1 MSDDSNAKNTVSL
14 NRADSFSSN
23 NNEVMEDAGKI
34 HLDEGQIWGTGIV
47 NDFKTT
53 VLAHWW
59 KEMINFNQKTVAV
72 TLLMF
77 ISVISP
83 TLTFGAVYGK
93 ETGNQIGAVET
104 ILATTWV
111 GVAYALLSGMPM
123 CIIGSTGP
131 VLAFTK
137 AVVRISE
144 NMGVPFLTFQAWAS
158 VWLFFYCCLASFFDM
173 ARVIKLCTRF
183 TDEVFALLI
192 VSIFVMDAVGDPF
205 SQVGILRYFDP
216 NHKWHQED
224 DNVEDPEYNYIEVA
238 LLSTLIGFGTTMLI
252 FFFRYFKTSPFFCNQ
267 GIRTSIHDFAVTL
280 AVLSM
285 TLVKEFLFTD
295 IETEGLNVPEKFQP
309 TFQCCDSSCETF
321 FPDDCMDQAEA
332 YGSRPWF
339 VSFSDLN
346 GKGFVPIVAAGPG
359 ILAFL
364 LVFLDSGITWHLVNH
379 PNNNLKHGEAYNY
392 DLVLVGFFNMVNGAL
407 GLPWLVG
414 TTVPCII
421 HFNSLAERD
430 SKNKVIDVQE
440 TRLTGLFAHLLVGLS
455 LLFLSLLQLI
465 PMPVLYGVFLF
476 MGVSALPAM
485 QFWNRI
491 LLWFMETSKYPEFVF
506 TKYMEKKRIHIY
518 TIVELFF
525 FGLIFM
531 VQNTQAISIIFPLMT
546 LLCIPG
552 RTLLLPR
559 IFEGWELCL
568 LDGDD
573 MEIDA
578 WVAAKEKTMA
588 SMRDLED
595 YNGEMSDSYDD
606 NVQAIDEA

>member
-1 MSDDSNAKNTVSL
+1 M
-14 NRADSFSSN
+14 
-23 NNEVMEDAGKI
+23 
-34 HLDEGQIWGTGIV
+34 
-47 NDFKTT
+47 
-53 VLAHWW
+53 
-59 KEMINFNQKTVAV
+59 
-72 TLLMF
+72 
-77 ISVISP
+77 
-83 TLTFGAVYGK
+83 
-93 ETGNQIGAVET
+93 
-104 ILATTWV
+104 
-111 GVAYALLSGMPM
+111 
-123 CIIGSTGP
+123 
-131 VLAFTK
+131 
-137 AVVRISE
+137 
-144 NMGVPFLTFQAWAS
+144 
-158 VWLFFYCCLASFFDM
+158 
-173 ARVIKLCTRF
+173 
-183 TDEVFALLI
+183 
-192 VSIFVMDAVGDPF
+192 
-205 SQVGILRYFDP
+205 
-216 NHKWHQED
+216 
-224 DNVEDPEYNYIEVA
+224 
-238 LLSTLIGFGTTMLI
+238 
-252 FFFRYFKTSPFFCNQ
+252 
-267 GIRTSIHDFAVTL
+267 
-280 AVLSM
+280 
-285 TLVKEFLFTD
+285 
-295 IETEGLNVPEKFQP
+295 
-309 TFQCCDSSCETF
+309 
-321 FPDDCMDQAEA
+321 
-332 YGSRPWF
+332 
-339 VSFSDLN
+339 
-346 GKGFVPIVAAGPG
+346 
-359 ILAFL
+359 
-364 LVFLDSGITWHLVNH
+364 
-379 PNNNLKHGEAYNY
+379 KHGEAYNY

-595 YNGEMSDSYDD
+595 YKGEMSDSYDD
-606 NVQAIDEA
+606 NVQAIDEV